1 MFLYHVIFNRSA
13 IACRGVWGTVC
24 DDYFSDTDA
33 RVVCRQLGF
42 SSSNTAVRGLA
53 YYGQGSGVIWL
64 DDVRCYGYESR
75 LSSCGHSGW
84 DIGNCRHN
92 EDVGVSCG
100 KPRYI
105 VLCCLNSY
113 LLVQVINLSYRH
125 IRYIDTFLLSLASC
139 TDTTTAVYTTAVIV
153 VAVSVPLVMTV
164 IIRLFVVG
172 CCRKRERIDRR
183 TTGRHHGTG
192 RPLSTRVM
200 YSDATRQPEVHIA
213 DDIRETW
220 PSEGYYPSRQR
231 TTIRRQPEDA
241 PPSYAVVIRYPE
253 LFPSPTSADHTRQ
266 LDDLHPCKWT

>member
-1 MFLYHVIFNRSA
+1 MV
-13 IACRGVWGTVC
+13 GW
-24 DDYFSDTDA
+24 
-33 RVVCRQLGF
+33 
-42 SSSNTAVRGLA
+42 
-53 YYGQGSGVIWL
+53 
-64 DDVRCYGYESR
+64 YGYESR

-266 LDDLHPCKWT
+266 LDDLHPCKWTWIRTYVSRYTRQWCSSNAVNFWSVTPQPVDMDSLSLCSDCIAAVSIVITL